1 MESHFL
7 IPDWPVPPS
16 VKTAVTLRSGG
27 GSKALYDSNN
37 LAMHVGDSEKDVID
51 NRTRLKESLAL
62 PSAPCWLDQ
71 YHSTEVIDAAAAHG
85 TPRADASVSRQ
96 AATVCAVLTADCL
109 PVLLC
114 NRQGNQVAAAHAGW
128 RGLCG
133 GILRK
138 TVATF
143 YHAPT
148 DILAYL
154 GPAIGPQV
162 FEVGAEVLDAF
173 LANSQ
178 GEGHKQAIR
187 AAFDATTSARG
198 KYLADLYQ
206 LARAELN
213 ACGVQAVYGGDHCT
227 YSEPRRFFS
236 YRRDPV
242 TGRNASLIWLI

>member
-1 MESHFL
+1 
-7 IPDWPVPPS
+7 
-16 VKTAVTLRSGG
+16 
-27 GSKALYDSNN
+27 
-37 LAMHVGDSEKDVID
+37 
-51 NRTRLKESLAL
+51 
-62 PSAPCWLDQ
+62 
-71 YHSTEVIDAAAAHG
+71 
-85 TPRADASVSRQ
+85 
-96 AATVCAVLTADCL
+96 
-109 PVLLC
+109 
-114 NRQGNQVAAAHAGW
+114 
-128 RGLCG
+128 
-133 GILRK
+133 
-138 TVATF
+138 
-143 YHAPT
+143 
-148 DILAYL
+148 
-154 GPAIGPQV
+154 
-162 FEVGAEVLDAF
+162 VGAEVLDAF